1 MEPRAHHVLIGLF
14 TVLSLGAALLFA
26 LWLNKSTADQALSD
40 YEVIFNETVSG
51 LTQGSTVQYSGI
63 TVGEVA
69 RLDLDPEDPRRVRA
83 RIRVFSHTPIK
94 QDTRARLSIT
104 GITGIAVI
112 QLHGGT
118 PQSPRLRGDA
128 KQPPQI
134 IAEPSPL
141 ARMMANGDDLLL
153 TLSRLL
159 ERADRLFSEANIAS
173 ATRTLQHLEQ
183 TAAGLAAQ
191 RDSLG
196 LALQQIGAASQET
209 AQLMRGANRLL
220 DGQGRQTLAGTERL
234 VASLARSSES
244 LEGLLADNREALDSG
259 LQGLGE
265 LGPAVEELR
274 DTLAVLRAFS
284 RRLEQDPAGYLLRS
298 ERIEEFQP

>member
-118 PQSPRLRGDA
+118 PQSPRLHGDA

-153 TLSRLL
+153 TLTRLL

-196 LALQQIGAASQET
+196 QALQQIGAASQET
-209 AQLMRGANRLL
+209 AQLMRSANRLL
-220 DGQGRQTLAGTERL
+220 DDQGRQTLASTERL

-274 DTLAVLRAFS
+274 DTLTVLRAFS

>member
-40 YEVIFNETVSG
+40 YEVIFSETVSG
-51 LTQGSTVQYSGI
+51 LSKGSAVQYSGI

-83 RIRVFSHTPIK
+83 HIRVLSHTPIK
-94 QDTRARLSIT
+94 RDTRARLSVT

-118 PQSPRLRGDA
+118 PQSPLLRGDGT
-128 KQPPQI
+128 QPPQI
-134 IAEPSPL
+134 VAEPSPL

-153 TLSRLL
+153 TLTRLL
-159 ERADRLFSEANIAS
+159 ERADRMFSEANIQRVS
-173 ATRTLQHLEQ
+173 RTLEHLEQ
-183 TAAGLAAQ
+183 TSASVAAQ

-196 LALQQIGAASQET
+196 QALQQIGAASQET
-209 AQLMRGANRLL
+209 AQLMRGLNLL
-220 DGQGRQTLAGTERL
+220 LAAEGRQSLANTARL
-234 VASLARSSES
+234 TASLARSSEN
-244 LEGLLADNREALDSG
+244 LERLLGDNREALDSG